1 MQRAAR
7 SAQQATE
14 NVQHACDMQQATG
27 NIQHAASN
35 RKRET
40 RVKHACD
47 MQQAAGNIQH
57 AAGNM
62 QDATCSTHSTGACQ
76 PANSTRHT
84 TCHRGHNA
92 EQPRA
97 PAKSE
102 CRRSSSGEVT
112 RRSFGSADFSTGT
125 CFAAAANAAVPGPCR
140 ARAGP
145 GQCCV
150 RPGQCRVGPG
160 QCRAS
165 AVPLP
170 CGSRM
175 GRRAQI
181 GLRMRSAAVD
191 TRCVPQER
199 AQATARPSLVGL

>member
-145 GQCCV
+145 G
-150 RPGQCRVGPG
+150 
-160 QCRAS
+160 RAS
-165 AVPLP
+165 AVSGRASAVSGRASAGPVP
-170 CGSRM
+170 CHC
-175 GRRAQI
+175 RA
-181 GLRMRSAAVD
+181 APAW
-191 TRCVPQER
+191 
-199 AQATARPSLVGL
+199 VGAHR